1 MGLISH
7 LFSMAIGSYM
17 GAFVAQNYEVSDSLP
32 SLRSLGPFQNMPK
45 LLPPS
50 QINQK
55 SIEDAAGSITTKIS
69 ETLESFQIPVVPSI
83 QNLSKQLEDYLQ
95 KFKKPEEK

>member
-1 MGLISH
+1 
-7 LFSMAIGSYM
+7 
-17 GAFVAQNYEVSDSLP
+17 
-32 SLRSLGPFQNMPK
+32 MPK

-55 SIEDAAGSITTKIS
+55 AIEDAAGSITTKIS

-83 QNLSKQLEDYLQ
+83 QNLSKQLEDYLA